1 MILVEDKIKKSLV
14 VLHIFGQFLWL
25 ILGILVPGGYDFDEV
40 K

>member
-25 ILGILVPGGYDFDEV
+25 ILGIVPGGYDFDEV